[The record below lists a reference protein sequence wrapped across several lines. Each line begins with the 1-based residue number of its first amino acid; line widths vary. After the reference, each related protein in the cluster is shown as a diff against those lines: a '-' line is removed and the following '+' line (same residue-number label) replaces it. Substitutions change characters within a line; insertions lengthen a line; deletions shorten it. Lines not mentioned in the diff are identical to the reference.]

1 MGVHPFSALPRV
13 IDDRTKE
20 TMRMVTGIAQEA
32 YMQAVGYAAL
42 GTPVDE
48 GVARSNW
55 IPSKNASVRQVIP
68 AFAPGEHLG
77 QTETANLGA
86 VIAAT
91 RRVSE
96 SFDALKDQSLHS
108 TNSVD
113 YILRLN
119 YTDHS
124 AQAEP
129 GFFDRAIPYAVQKVR
144 GKWRLKP

>member
-1 MGVHPFSALPRV
+1 MGVHPFADLPRV
-13 IDDRTKE
+13 LDERTKE
-20 TMRMVTGIAQEA
+20 MVRLVTGIAQEA

-55 IPSKNASVRQVIP
+55 IPSKNAPVNVVRP
-68 AFAPGEHLG
+68 AFAPGTHLG
-77 QTETANLGA
+77 QTERANLDA
-86 VIAAT
+86 VIADT

-96 SFDALKDQSLHS
+96 SFDALTDQSLHS

-124 AQAEP
+124 PQAEP
-129 GFFDRAIPYAVQKVR
+129 GFFDRAIPFAVQKVR
-144 GKWRLKP
+144 GKWRLAP